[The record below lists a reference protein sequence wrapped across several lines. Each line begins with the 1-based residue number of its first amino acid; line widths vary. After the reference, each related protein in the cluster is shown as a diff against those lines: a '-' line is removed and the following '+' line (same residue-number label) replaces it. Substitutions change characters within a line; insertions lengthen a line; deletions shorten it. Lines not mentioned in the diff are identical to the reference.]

1 MLIITSP
8 GEDEVDCADN
18 PNKPSPHHTN
28 AKKNID
34 VIVERLHQ
42 LYDLRVFEDGDPYRV
57 LIRTILSQRTRDDNT
72 DQASAQLFSK
82 YHTMKD
88 IAEADPVLLEPLI
101 RPAGFYH
108 VKAKR
113 IVEVSQI
120 LLKEFK
126 GEVPQDIK
134 GLLELPGVGRKTANC
149 VLVYGFGTPAIPVD
163 VHVHRISNRLGLV
176 NTKTPEETEEKLE
189 KLVPKEYWI
198 ELNDLMVQFGQTIC
212 RPQSP
217 KHEECPL
224 QELCDFY
231 QAMVD

>member
-1 MLIITSP
+1 MEHLQ
-8 GEDEVDCADN
+8 N
-18 PNKPSPHHTN
+18 
-28 AKKNID
+28 
-34 VIVERLHQ
+34 

-72 DQASAQLFSK
+72 DRASAQLFSEYK
-82 YHTMKD
+82 TIND
-88 IAEADPVLLEPLI
+88 IADADPANLEDLI

-113 IVEVSQI
+113 IVEVSRK
-120 LLKEFK
+120 LLDEFK
-126 GEVPQDIK
+126 GQVPDNIK

-149 VLVYGFGTPAIPVD
+149 VLVYGFQIPAIPVD
-163 VHVHRISNRLGLV
+163 VHVHRISNRMGLV
-176 NTKTPEETEEKLE
+176 NTKTPEETEEELIKF
-189 KLVPKEYWI
+189 VPREYWI

-217 KHEECPL
+217 RHEECPL

-231 QAMVD
+231 QDLVDKKDNLK

>member
-1 MLIITSP
+1 MENLQ
-8 GEDEVDCADN
+8 N
-18 PNKPSPHHTN
+18 
-28 AKKNID
+28 
-34 VIVERLHQ
+34 

-72 DQASAQLFSK
+72 DRASAQLFSK
-82 YHTMKD
+82 YKTINE
-88 IAEADPVLLEPLI
+88 IANTDPTLLEPLI

-108 VKAKR
+108 VKARR
-113 IVEVSQI
+113 IVEVSRK
-120 LLKEFK
+120 LLDEFK
-126 GEVPQDIK
+126 GQVPSDIK

-149 VLVYGFGTPAIPVD
+149 VLVYGFQKPAIPVD

-176 NTKTPEETEEKLE
+176 NTQKPEETEEELE

-217 KHEECPL
+217 LHEECPL

-231 QAMVD
+231 QDLVRE